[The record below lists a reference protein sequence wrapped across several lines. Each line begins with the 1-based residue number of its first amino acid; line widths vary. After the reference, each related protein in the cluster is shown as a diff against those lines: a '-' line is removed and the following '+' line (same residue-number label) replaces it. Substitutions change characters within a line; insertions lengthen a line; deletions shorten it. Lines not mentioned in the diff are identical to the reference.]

1 MTRRKLREDDW
12 HQDFRFDDNVAW
24 LRLHAGELWWNIRRS
39 WRPSSTS
46 ARSSGPT
53 YPVYPLVQPFLS
65 RVPGVASGGTYADDG
80 FEFVDA

>member
-1 MTRRKLREDDW
+1 M
-12 HQDFRFDDNVAW
+12 AW
-24 LRLHAGELWWNIRRS
+24 LRLHPGELWWNIRRS

-46 ARSSGPT
+46 ARSSGP
-53 YPVYPLVQPFLS
+53 VRPLVHPFVS